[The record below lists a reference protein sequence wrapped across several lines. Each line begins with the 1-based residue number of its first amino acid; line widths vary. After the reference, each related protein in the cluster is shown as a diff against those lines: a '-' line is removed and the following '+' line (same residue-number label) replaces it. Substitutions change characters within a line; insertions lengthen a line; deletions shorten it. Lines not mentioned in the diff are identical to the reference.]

1 MPLPKDVKALGL
13 VSLLNDASSE
23 MIFPLLPALLVGPL
37 HAGPAVLGLIEG
49 AAETVASLLKVVSGY
64 LSDRLTRRKPL
75 VVAGYA
81 LASAARPWIAL
92 ATAPW
97 HVFAVRLTDRI
108 GKGLRTAPRD
118 ALLAVVAPPEARG
131 RAFGFH
137 RSMDHAGAVVGPL
150 LTSALLAFTGELRLV
165 FALAALPAILA
176 VLALIFGVHEPPA
189 PAASA
194 AVVRAPTS
202 DEAPLPASFKAYL
215 VVLALFT
222 LGFSSDAFLLL
233 RAQDAGVPLAAV
245 PLVWTLHHVIKS
257 ASGTWGGALSDRLG
271 RRRTIV
277 AGWFLYAAVYL
288 GFALASA
295 AWHVWA
301 LFVAYGLHFA
311 LCEGAEK
318 ALVVDLA
325 GRVRGGRAFGLY
337 HGVTGV
343 MLLPASLL
351 AGALWQWRGPLPA
364 FGLGALLALV
374 AALGL
379 WLFVPEPDPAR
390 GRDALSGAH

>member
-1 MPLPKDVKALGL
+1 MPLPKNVKALGF

-23 MIFPLLPALLVGPL
+23 MVFPLLPALLVGPL
-37 HAGPAVLGLIEG
+37 RAGPAVLGLIEG
-49 AAETVASLLKVVSGY
+49 AAETVASLLKVASGY
-64 LSDRLTRRKPL
+64 LSDRLARRKPL
-75 VVAGYA
+75 VVAGYV

-92 ATAPW
+92 AAVPW
-97 HVFAVRLTDRI
+97 HVFVVRLTDRI

-118 ALLAVVAPPEARG
+118 ALLAAAAPAGERG

-137 RSMDHAGAVVGPL
+137 RAMDHAGAVVGPL
-150 LTSALLAFTGELRLV
+150 LASALLALTGELRLV
-165 FALAALPAILA
+165 FALAALPAMLA
-176 VLALIFGVHEPPA
+176 VLALIFGVHEPAASPTASA
-189 PAASA
+189 PAAP
-194 AVVRAPTS
+194 AVDDT
-202 DEAPLPASFKAYL
+202 PLPAAFKAYL

-245 PLVWTLHHVIKS
+245 PLVWTLHNAVKS
-257 ASGTWGGALSDRLG
+257 ATGTWGGALSDRLG

-277 AGWFLYAAVYL
+277 AGWFVYALVYL
-288 GFALASA
+288 GFALAST

-318 ALVVDLA
+318 ALVADLS
-325 GRVRGGRAFGLY
+325 GRARGGRAFGLY

-379 WLFVPEPDPAR
+379 WLFVPEPEPTLGLGAR
-390 GRDALSGAH
+390 SGAH